1 MKPPKSW
8 LEEYSSSRNKQKN
21 GNNKQAEGSFGTN
34 MDNSFRHYMG
44 RKIELQRNQFG
55 LVLPPTPESS
65 QDENLENTVRVND
78 SSKKTSRSNDEA
90 NTESTSS
97 ITSSSSMSMS
107 NLLSRLGKKHKKSAS
122 KHKQLLKRRKR
133 ARNESQQESS
143 SSNSTFESPVTNSTP
158 TSTSQSPPKSNSL
171 RKKRRKDLFF
181 SGITVLVN
189 GYTEP
194 ASDTIQR
201 MMHKHGGELEKY
213 ETDQVTHIIAQNL
226 SDAKA
231 KIYKNQKRPIPVVH
245 PDWIVDCV
253 KERRLLPHADYFLD
267 QVRNEN
273 VGASVK
279 SFFKPRSSEV
289 KCTPRNKDNVGNEK
303 FETPTCHEK
312 EFKQTSASKKVSQGR
327 WTDTSSN
334 HSPRSIETP
343 CKRAGDG
350 FSLFQDEGDTPDSFQ
365 SPESNRLDNYDVY
378 DSPQSPLNGILTQFS
393 NVKSPG
399 SSEKV
404 LSQSPTTHKIL
415 SFEQR
420 EEDSDYGN
428 KMNDHEKSVATSPTK
443 AKVNNRIQGNSPYT
457 SPTKANID
465 NRFQSSSPNASPTKS
480 HGNDSRRL
488 PDGTI
493 RTTGTDPNFLDAY
506 FASSRLSFIGSFKLR
521 LTKSRQK
528 SHTAARGLN
537 AKRFVFHIDMDCF
550 FAAVA
555 IRKYPQ
561 YRDCPVAVGH
571 AWRSDPNGICAGEP
585 DSTHVFKESF
595 KSRAELSTCNYKA
608 REYGVKKG
616 MFLDSARELCPDL
629 VVLPYDYEGYES
641 TSNTVGEILVS
652 YGEKYQGAIE
662 QVSCDESYIEIYLN
676 DENGN
681 ANAEMIG
688 ENIRKEILE
697 RTQCSASIG
706 IGNNKLLAKLAT
718 NTVKNKGGNGVHI
731 ASEWKSFLRNIRL
744 KDIPGVGYRN
754 NEKLQSLG
762 LTHVHDV
769 WEISSGQLVNT
780 IGEGNAAKIYG
791 YCHGQDEREVKTPER
806 KTIGAE
812 CNWGVRFNGPYG
824 PDFMIQG
831 LAKEVEKRMTNTGY
845 LGTHLVLKV
854 KLRKEGAGRPGKHL
868 GHGKCNDHSKSCYL
882 PGRYPTRDAGIISKS
897 AIELFNEFGFDQ
909 NEIRGMGIVIDKL
922 KSEEDEEDGI
932 AGWLNKNT
940 KCKTNQPKVHEK
952 LSSEVE
958 PIDIMDETPII
969 ELDDKNE
976 DEEESS
982 VLIETPCQE
991 TNTSLQSSSH
1001 ASKCKPAKSVPRLK
1015 SANRA
1020 KPTRVMNSDGQF
1032 DVRSMF
1038 KLASIKSGEDQLSL
1052 GGEQVSLTQLDSLPL
1067 EIQLQVAN
1075 NDHVTQNMTSRKSSP
1090 RRGKART
1097 RTIHKESESLKKG
1110 PVSTINTTHDQVLV
1124 LPSENE
1130 DWVVQ
1135 EDEENDVDDLI
1146 VLANWMTENHIPSS
1160 EDVQHFIDFLFI
1172 CVDERRLDD
1181 VVVFLRAVRIRTD
1194 DWRSKY
1200 ENIRTRVQTHI
1211 YEKQGRILDIEGLC
1225 L

>member
-8 LEEYSSSRNKQKN
+8 LEEYSNSNSKQKN

-78 SSKKTSRSNDEA
+78 SSENKLISNGEA
-90 NTESTSS
+90 NMENTSNSTSCG
-97 ITSSSSMSMS
+97 MSMS
-107 NLLSRLGKKHKKSAS
+107 NVLSRLGKKHRKSAS

-133 ARNESQQESS
+133 ARNESQEESS
-143 SSNSTFESPVTNSTP
+143 TIDSTFESPVTNSTP
-158 TSTSQSPPKSNSL
+158 TRSQSPPKSNSQ

-189 GYTEP
+189 GYTDP
-194 ASDTIQR
+194 SSDTIQR
-201 MMHKHGGELEKY
+201 IMHKHGGDLEKY

-253 KERRLLPHADYFLD
+253 KERRLLPHADYLLH

-279 SFFKPRSSEV
+279 SFFKPRTSEG
-289 KCTPRNKDNVGNEK
+289 KCTSRNKENVGNK
-303 FETPTCHEK
+303 FETPTCLEK
-312 EFKQTSASKKVSQGR
+312 ESKHTSASGKVSQVR
-327 WTDTSSN
+327 WTDTSLN
-334 HSPRSIETP
+334 HSPRSIESP
-343 CKRAGDG
+343 CKRRGDG
-350 FSLFQDEGDTPDSFQ
+350 FTLFQNERETPDSFH
-365 SPESNRLDNYDVY
+365 SPASNRFDNDDVY

-420 EEDSDYGN
+420 GEDSDCGN
-428 KMNDHEKSVATSPTK
+428 EMKDHDKSVVTSPTE
-443 AKVNNRIQGNSPYT
+443 AKVNNRVPGGSPYS
-457 SPTKANID
+457 SPAKKKID
-465 NRFQSSSPNASPTKS
+465 NKFQSNSPNASPTKS

-506 FASSRLSFIGSFKLR
+506 FASSRLSFIGSFKQR

-585 DSTHVFKESF
+585 DPTHAFKESF

-652 YGEKYQGAIE
+652 CGEKYQGAIE

-676 DENGN
+676 HENGN
-681 ANAEMIG
+681 ADAEMIG

-697 RTQCSASIG
+697 STKCSASIG

-718 NTVKNKGGNGVHI
+718 NTVKNKGGNGVHV

-744 KDIPGVGYRN
+744 KDIPGVGYRI

-769 WEISSGQLVNT
+769 WDISPGQLASI

-791 YCHGQDEREVKTPER
+791 YCHGQDDREVKTPER

-812 CNWGVRFNGPYG
+812 CNWGVRFNGLYG
-824 PDFMIQG
+824 PDYMIQG

-940 KCKTNQPKVHEK
+940 NCKTNQPKVHEK
-952 LSSEVE
+952 MSSEVE
-958 PIDIMDETPII
+958 PIDIMDETSII
-969 ELDDKNE
+969 ELDNENE
-976 DEEESS
+976 DEEESP
-982 VLIETPCQE
+982 VLIETPCQD

-1001 ASKCKPAKSVPRLK
+1001 VSKYKPAKSAPRLK
-1015 SANRA
+1015 KTANRA

-1038 KLASIKSGEDQLSL
+1038 KLASIKSGEDHLSL

-1075 NDHVTQNMTSRKSSP
+1075 NDHVTQNLISRKSSP

-1097 RTIHKESESLKKG
+1097 RMIHKESESLKKG
-1110 PVSTINTTHDQVLV
+1110 PVSTISTTHDQVLV
-1124 LPSENE
+1124 LPPENE
-1130 DWVVQ
+1130 DWLVK
-1135 EDEENDVDDLI
+1135 EDEEYNVDDLI
-1146 VLANWMTENHIPSS
+1146 VLANWMTENHNPSA
-1160 EDVQHFIDFLFI
+1160 EDVQHLIDFLFI

-1194 DWRSKY
+1194 NWRSKY
-1200 ENIRTRVQTHI
+1200 ENIRTRVENHI
-1211 YEKQGRILDIEGLC
+1211 YEKQGRVLDIEGLC